1 MLCNFKTLSIF
12 GENNLFARMGYSD
25 CAVMWIELLMIACT
39 FAIVIILIV
48 MAANRM
54 SIWIEWFY
62 LKFSTKRAS
71 SKSVAAPGDDSPE

>member
-12 GENNLFARMGYSD
+12 GAKNLFARMGYSD

-48 MAANRM
+48 LAANRM
-54 SIWIEWFY
+54 SLWVEWIY
-62 LKFSTKRAS
+62 LKSSTLKAGSRA
-71 SKSVAAPGDDSPE
+71 AEDSPE